1 MRFVWEGCSCLGT
14 WDHIVWECSKRPPDH
29 DTPPKPGE
37 MLSSRFGWVLHG
49 QNMVE
54 VHKRHAWLTLV
65 QKTSWTTVH
74 GNFRPPYTG
83 VAWRFGWVSGTKQ

>member
-54 VHKRHAWLTLV
+54 VHKRHACLTLV